1 MLSQKLQDDLMTAYQ
16 KVYEEKRGHAA
27 GSDDTEKQASQLASD
42 VRYKAKGK
50 IPEGAS
56 EEEKRKIFLQIL
68 AASPAPNVV
77 KSMAKEKLLGEEVVH
92 EKFGLKT
99 AAKKLTSLDK
109 KLQNVTKEKVKQKAK
124 DVVFGRKDGKGISVM
139 GTTNKGKL
147 VRAAAGGT
155 AAYMIGRKG
164 EADANINR
172 SNTYRSLVDQG
183 FKPKSNITPLSS
195 RSVKYEEVVNEMRFD
210 DGKEGKEKRKEALRK
225 KRGLTKDQMDKH
237 PQFKVKEGTSYGI
250 YKGDGVMKIGK
261 KEEEKAPRKQKGAM
275 AYDGPNKERSEA
287 ADRVLAKTK
296 KKREEKKKMK
306 EEYVN
311 EMAGMAKKVSGM
323 KKKVGGAAKRSMPK
337 SPAPISKPKITPNRK
352 PIDPMSIAT
361 KAAAVGTGVGLGMAY
376 KKTQDQNESA
386 GETIGEMKEKSKPKD
401 KNPQN
406 MALPK
411 GVKSG
416 VNYQTMTQSYKPVG
430 NIFNEKK
437 MDPVG
442 AEDKDIDNDGDHD
455 STDKYLLK
463 RRKAIGKAIA
473 KKRGKVKEGF
483 SAWRI
488 DLDFN
493 EQVKK

>member
-1 MLSQKLQDDLMTAYQ
+1 MLSTKIQNDLITAYQ

-50 IPEGAS
+50 VPEGAS
-56 EEEKRKIFLQIL
+56 EEEKKKIFLQIL
-68 AASPAPNVV
+68 SASPAPNVV
-77 KSMAKEKLLGEEVVH
+77 KAMAKEKLLGEEVVN
-92 EKFGLKT
+92 EKFGLQQISNLG
-99 AAKKLTSLDK
+99 KK
-109 KLQNVTKEKVKQKAK
+109 A
-124 DVVFGRKDGKGISVM
+124 
-139 GTTNKGKL
+139 GKL
-147 VRAAAGGT
+147 DRKLGTKKFAKEVEQTKKDIGDKIVGTSALGRTVRAGAVVGT
-155 AAYMIGRKG
+155 GIAIGRG
-164 EADANINR
+164 MEADANTDRNLR
-172 SNTYRSLVDQG
+172 LGSLKKDGYV
-183 FKPKSNITPLSS
+183 PKTKIKPLSS
-195 RSVKYEEVVNEMRFD
+195 DSVKYEEVVHEMRFD

-225 KRGLTKDQMDKH
+225 KRGMTKAQMDKH
-237 PQFKVKEGTSYGI
+237 PQFKDDNVKEGKMPEGLKKYLEKKQGKKEDKKDVKEGSAYGI

-287 ADRVLAKTK
+287 ADRVLAKAK
-296 KKREEKKKMK
+296 KKREKMK
-306 EEYVN
+306 EEYVD
-311 EMAGMAKKVSGM
+311 EMKV
-323 KKKVGGAAKRSMPK
+323 KQVV
-337 SPAPISKPKITPNRK
+337 KPKPTR
-352 PIDPMSIAT
+352 
-361 KAAAVGTGVGLGMAY
+361 
-376 KKTQDQNESA
+376 
-386 GETIGEMKEKSKPKD
+386 
-401 KNPQN
+401 NPQN

-416 VNYQTMTQSYKPVG
+416 VNYQNMAQSYVPVG

-442 AEDKDIDNDGDHD
+442 QEDKDIDNDGDHD